1 MELGLGGR
9 FLENAKQTKTITRE
23 RQHLTAPTIAM
34 VTSMIWL
41 ILHPGFRGVHV
52 PPSLVT
58 IPEGKSWYF
67 PV

>member
-9 FLENAKQTKTITRE
+9 FLEDTKQTKAITGE
-23 RQHLTAPTIAM
+23 HQHHTAPAVETVTI
-34 VTSMIWL
+34 MIWRV
-41 ILHPGFRGVHV
+41 LHPGFRGVHV